1 MSEGI
6 LKALMKLFAYVAFR
20 AEDARSRRSVVENF
34 LNQQLNHRLVSEY
47 LSLFD
52 NYFNEHQ
59 KKLEDKNRFHKRHS
73 AGSVKILKIA
83 YTVNEELTHYQK
95 VIVLIQLIEF
105 LNSGIGIN
113 NIEKEV
119 INTVASTFNIDEE
132 ETILIYNF
140 VLSLKSHKIPGSNKV
155 LIIDGKEKNKHPRC
169 KHLYRHNLKGTIA
182 ILHIESANLF
192 IFRFDT
198 SLDLFMNGQL
208 IPGIRINV
216 LRPGSALR
224 NKLIK
229 PIYYSDV
236 LGQFTSDKIATPIL
250 FEVDDVTYHF
260 NKKSIGLHNTSF
272 TSESGK
278 LVGIMGSSGAG
289 KSTLINVL
297 SGSYFPTNGAV
308 RINGID
314 LHNEP
319 ERIEGLIGYVSQDD
333 LLIEDL
339 TVYQNL
345 YYNAKLCFG
354 NLTEYNIKKKV
365 INLLKSLGLYEIREM
380 KVGSPLNKKISGGQR
395 KRLNIALEL
404 IREPAVL
411 FLDEPTSGLSSKDSD
426 NIIDLLKELAIKGKL
441 VFVVIHQPSSDIF
454 KMFNQLLVLDE
465 GGYLIY
471 NGDPVESIQYFKSC
485 INHANWEESEC
496 PHCGNVNAE
505 QILNIIGAQVVDE
518 YGNLTPSR
526 KLDPFDWHQRFKKY
540 YNERLKPAA
549 HNEYENLLPKITF
562 KVPDRF
568 NQFLIFL
575 KRDLISK
582 FTNNQYLMINFLE
595 TPVLAL
601 LLSYIIRY
609 YNVDSNNTAGYIFAK
624 NPNLTIYIIMAVII
638 AIFVGLTV
646 SAEEIIND
654 RKILK
659 RESFLNLSR
668 LSYLFSKVAI
678 LVGLSALQSF
688 LFVLVGNAIIGIK
701 GMFFEYWLILFSSS
715 VFANM
720 LGLNIS
726 DSFRKTV
733 NIYIII
739 PFLIIPQLILSG
751 IFISFDRFNP
761 DISSP
766 NEIPWYG
773 EMITTRWAFEALAV
787 NQFINND
794 YEKHFYV
801 YDKVKSQARFKKEYW
816 LPAMSNKLEKAL
828 KLFESKNDPEHL
840 SYILSLLQTEFR
852 KNITG
857 AVDINNFF
865 NLNTYKQDF
874 GRKVYYKTKEYLN
887 ALKKYYR
894 ELYNTSDRLLDKE
907 KLRLTRT
914 PELREQFIK
923 MKNDYS
929 NEDLERFLR
938 NKNNFFSSKIIEY
951 NGQFYQKVD
960 PVFRDP
966 EHPFIKAHFFSP
978 AKNVFNKPFDTFY
991 VNLAVIWFFN
1001 LLLFISLNYRLLPR
1015 IINYGFF
1022 VSGSFKNKRKKNG
1035 HDN

>member
-20 AEDARSRRSVVENF
+20 TDDAQSRRYVVESF
-34 LNQQLNHRLVSEY
+34 LKQQLNYRLVNEY
-47 LSLFD
+47 LSLYD
-52 NYFNEHQ
+52 NFFNEHQ
-59 KKLEDKNRFHKRHS
+59 KRLEDKDRFHKRHS

-95 VIVLIQLIEF
+95 IIVLIQLIEF
-105 LNSGIGIN
+105 LNSGKGIN
-113 NIEKEV
+113 KIEKEV

-132 ETILIYNF
+132 ETYLIYNF
-140 VLSLKSHKIPGSNKV
+140 VLSLKNDKIPVSEKV
-155 LIIDGKEKNKHPRC
+155 LIIDGKEKNRHAPC
-169 KHLYRHNLKGTIA
+169 KHLYRNNLRGSIG
-182 ILHIESANLF
+182 ILHIESADLF

-208 IPGIRINV
+208 ISGNRINV

-236 LGQFTSDKIATPIL
+236 LGQFTSDKIATPIV
-250 FEVDDVTYHF
+250 FEVDNVTYHF
-260 NKKSIGLHNTSF
+260 NKKTIGLHNTSF
-272 TSESGK
+272 TSESGN
-278 LVGIMGSSGAG
+278 LVGIMGASGAG

-297 SGSYFPTNGAV
+297 SGSYIPTNGSV

-314 LHNEP
+314 LHDEP
-319 ERIEGLIGYVSQDD
+319 EKLEGLIGYVSQDD

-354 NLTEYNIKKKV
+354 NLSEYNIKKKV
-365 INLLKSLGLYEIREM
+365 INLLKSLGLYDIRDM

-471 NGDPVESIQYFKSC
+471 NGDPVESIQYFKAC

-518 YGNLTPSR
+518 YGNLTTSR
-526 KLDPFDWHQRFKKY
+526 KLEPVEWHQRFKELYKDKFRP
-540 YNERLKPAA
+540 ELKK
-549 HNEYENLLPKITF
+549 EYEYRLPKITF
-562 KVPDRF
+562 KIPDKFR
-568 NQFLIFL
+568 QFLIFL
-575 KRDLISK
+575 KRDLLSK

-688 LFVLVGNAIIGIK
+688 LFVLIGNAIIGIK

-733 NIYIII
+733 NIYITI

-787 NQFINND
+787 NQFINNE

-801 YDKVKSQARFKKEYW
+801 YDKVKSQASFKKEYW
-816 LPAMSNKLEKAL
+816 LPAMSNKLEKAK
-828 KLFESKNDPEHL
+828 KLFESKKDPEYL
-840 SYILSLLQTEFR
+840 NYILTLLKTEFK
-852 KNITG
+852 KNTTDAI
-857 AVDINNFF
+857 DINKFFKPDTYIKDF
-865 NLNTYKQDF
+865 NLNVYKE
-874 GRKVYYKTKEYLN
+874 TKEYLKS
-887 ALKKYYR
+887 LKKYYR
-894 ELYNTSDRLLDKE
+894 ELYNTSDRLQDQE
-907 KLRLTRT
+907 KLKLTKT

-923 MKNDYS
+923 LKNDYS
-929 NEDLERFLR
+929 NVDLERFLR

-960 PVFRDP
+960 PIFKDP

-978 AKNVFNKPFDTFY
+978 AKNIFNKPFDTFY
-991 VNLAVIWFFN
+991 VNLIVIWVFN
-1001 LLLFISLNYRLLPR
+1001 ILLFISLNYRLLPR

-1022 VSGSFKNKRKKNG
+1022 VSSTIKSKKKK
-1035 HDN
+1035 